1 MKEKLTLKEVRDC
14 FELYKA
20 AFNKKPYISNLANEL
35 RIKTTELMKFI
46 VENDK
51 HFVLYQNDKG
61 TYISQIY
68 LDLRYKP
75 GSDEFVECRKEKYKN
90 TLFLDT
96 YSYPYTRDV
105 VFHRL
110 RVDEKDEE
118 RGNEWRNTIEKIE
131 KVKDF
136 LAETYVTNGDYL
148 DKYSDYIPK
157 DEIELLIS
165 QGWEFKNYDKNSSR

>member
-20 AFNKKPYISNLANEL
+20 AFNKNPYISNLANEL

-68 LDLRYKP
+68 LDLRDKP

-96 YSYPYTRDV
+96 YSYPYTREV

-110 RVDEKDEE
+110 RIDEKDGE
-118 RGNEWRNTIEKIE
+118 RSNEWRNTPEKIE
-131 KVKDF
+131 KVKNF
-136 LAETYVTNGDYL
+136 LVEERVANGDYTER
-148 DKYSDYIPK
+148 YSDCIPK
-157 DEIELLIS
+157 DKIELLIS
-165 QGWEFKNYDKNSSR
+165 QGWEFKNYDKNASR

>member
-61 TYISQIY
+61 TYIANIY
-68 LDLRYKP
+68 LDLRDKP
-75 GSDEFVECRKEKYKN
+75 GSDEFVEYRKEKYKN
-90 TLFLDT
+90 VLVLDT
-96 YSYPYTRDV
+96 YSYPYTREV

-118 RGNEWRNTIEKIE
+118 RSNEWRNTAEKIE

-136 LAETYVTNGDYL
+136 LIEERVANGDYTER
-148 DKYSDYIPK
+148 YSDCLPK
-157 DEIELLIS
+157 DKIELLIS
-165 QGWEFKNYDKNSSR
+165 QGWEFKNYNKNSSR